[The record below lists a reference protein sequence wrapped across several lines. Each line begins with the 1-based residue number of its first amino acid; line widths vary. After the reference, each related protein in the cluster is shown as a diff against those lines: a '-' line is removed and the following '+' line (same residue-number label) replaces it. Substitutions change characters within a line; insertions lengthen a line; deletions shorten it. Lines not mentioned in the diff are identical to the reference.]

1 MNKVEFINALQE
13 KLSNIP
19 LKEVEERIS
28 FYSEMIDDK
37 IEDGISEEDAV
48 NQIGSVD
55 EVINQILK
63 EIPLSIIVNEKRKT
77 IKSKQLKAWE
87 IVLLALGSPI
97 WISLLIAF
105 LAILLSIYVSLWS
118 VVILVCAMF
127 VSFIGCSIIGLIAG
141 LIFCL
146 SQQVNYGL
154 MLVGASLILA
164 GLSIFMFF
172 LSKLCIIS
180 IIKFTKFIILK
191 TKNML
196 IRKEK

>member
-1 MNKVEFINALQE
+1 MNKVEFINALKE

-63 EIPLSIIVNEKRKT
+63 EIPLSKIVNEKRKT

>member
-37 IEDGISEEDAV
+37 IEDGIREEDAV

-63 EIPLSIIVNEKRKT
+63 EIPLSKIVKEKRKT

-180 IIKFTKFIILK
+180 IIKFTKFIVLK

>member
-1 MNKVEFINALQE
+1 MNKVEFINALKE

-37 IEDGISEEDAV
+37 IEDGISEEDAI

-63 EIPLSIIVNEKRKT
+63 EIPLSKIVKEKRKT

-180 IIKFTKFIILK
+180 IIKFTKFIVLK

>member
-1 MNKVEFINALQE
+1 MNKVEFINALKE

-63 EIPLSIIVNEKRKT
+63 EIPLSKIVKEKRKT

-97 WISLLIAF
+97 WLSLLIAF

-118 VVILVCAMF
+118 VVILVCAIF

-154 MLVGASLILA
+154 MLIGASLILA

-180 IIKFTKFIILK
+180 IIKFTKFIVLK
-191 TKNML
+191 IKNML

>member
-1 MNKVEFINALQE
+1 MNKVEFINALKE

-63 EIPLSIIVNEKRKT
+63 EIPLSKIVKEKRKT

-146 SQQVNYGL
+146 SQQVNNGL
-154 MLVGASLILA
+154 MLIGASLILA

-180 IIKFTKFIILK
+180 IIKFTKFIVLK

>member
-63 EIPLSIIVNEKRKT
+63 EIPLSKIVKEKRKT

-118 VVILVCAMF
+118 VVILVCDMF

>member
-63 EIPLSIIVNEKRKT
+63 EIPLSKIVKEKRKT

-118 VVILVCAMF
+118 VVILVCAIF

-154 MLVGASLILA
+154 MLIGASLILA

-180 IIKFTKFIILK
+180 IIKFTKFIVLK

>member
-1 MNKVEFINALQE
+1 MNKVEFINALKE

-63 EIPLSIIVNEKRKT
+63 EIPLSKIVKEKRKT

-97 WISLLIAF
+97 WLSLLIAF

-118 VVILVCAMF
+118 VVILVCA
-127 VSFIGCSIIGLIAG
+127 
-141 LIFCL
+141 IF
-146 SQQVNYGL
+146 S
-154 MLVGASLILA
+154 
-164 GLSIFMFF
+164 
-172 LSKLCIIS
+172 
-180 IIKFTKFIILK
+180 
-191 TKNML
+191 
-196 IRKEK
+196 

>member
-1 MNKVEFINALQE
+1 MNKVEFINALKE

-63 EIPLSIIVNEKRKT
+63 EIPLSKIVNEKRKT

-118 VVILVCAMF
+118 VVILVCAIF

-154 MLVGASLILA
+154 MLIGASLILA

-180 IIKFTKFIILK
+180 IIKFTKFIVLK

>member
-63 EIPLSIIVNEKRKT
+63 EIPLSKIVNEKRKT

-180 IIKFTKFIILK
+180 IIKFTKFIVLK

>member
-1 MNKVEFINALQE
+1 MK
-13 KLSNIP
+13 KYRNI
-19 LKEVEERIS
+19 
-28 FYSEMIDDK
+28 
-37 IEDGISEEDAV
+37 
-48 NQIGSVD
+48 
-55 EVINQILK
+55 VIC
-63 EIPLSIIVNEKRKT
+63 T
-77 IKSKQLKAWE
+77 
-87 IVLLALGSPI
+87 
-97 WISLLIAF
+97 
-105 LAILLSIYVSLWS
+105 
-118 VVILVCAMF
+118 VVILVCAIF

-154 MLVGASLILA
+154 MLIGASLILA

>member
-63 EIPLSIIVNEKRKT
+63 EIPLSKIVNEKRKT

-118 VVILVCAMF
+118 VVILVCAIF

-180 IIKFTKFIILK
+180 IIKFTKFIVLK

>member
-63 EIPLSIIVNEKRKT
+63 EIPLSKIVNEKRKT

-118 VVILVCAMF
+118 VVILVCAIF

-154 MLVGASLILA
+154 MLIGASLILA

-180 IIKFTKFIILK
+180 IIKFTKFIVLK